1 MCSALAARY
10 LNYTKEDQSQFA
22 VQNSPLHN
30 AAREASVNLSGTA
43 VMTRIRAGDHRAWK
57 SWMCFET
64 HGGASAHAREGD
76 KIVRFGS
83 AERRALR
90 QQTTVAPPD
99 HACADTDLP
108 PKSED
113 ETLVEFVFRLLST
126 VEIDLG
132 LGLNRQRESII
143 SQGSQND
150 DDETKKR
157 RSA

>member
-10 LNYTKEDQSQFA
+10 LNYTEEDQSQFA

-30 AAREASVNLSGTA
+30 AAREAPVNLSGTA
-43 VMTRIRAGDHRAWK
+43 VMARIRAGDHRAWK

-64 HGGASAHAREGD
+64 HGEHRHKREKGTKSCGLVLPNGVHYD
-76 KIVRFGS
+76 S
-83 AERRALR
+83 R
-90 QQTTVAPPD
+90 QRLLLPTMR
-99 HACADTDLP
+99 ADTDLP

-132 LGLNRQRESII
+132 LGLNRQREPII